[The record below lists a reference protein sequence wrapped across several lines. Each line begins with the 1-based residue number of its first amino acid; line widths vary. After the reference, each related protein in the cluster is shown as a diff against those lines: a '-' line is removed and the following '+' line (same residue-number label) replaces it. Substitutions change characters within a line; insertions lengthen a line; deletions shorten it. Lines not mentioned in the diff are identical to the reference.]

1 MQSLQRS
8 ILMESKITSA
18 IGEVIIMSKNH
29 DNKFPQ
35 VLSMRQRAEVIHRV
49 LKKRLKTILPLA
61 MKEAGIDMWL
71 VLCQEDNPDPTFTT
85 LIPMD
90 TWCPIL
96 QILVFYRAEGV
107 ECINI
112 SRTNTHD
119 LYDSIYKGQIP
130 EEQWQLLREVV
141 EARDPK
147 RIGINIGSVQWA
159 AGGLTHNLYTQLVKE
174 LPEKY
179 TDRLE
184 SAETLATRWLAT
196 LTDDEVELFEHV
208 ANVAHHILSECY
220 SRKAIIP
227 GITTT
232 KDLEW
237 YYWQRC
243 ADLGFQ
249 VSFKPYFNLVRSEAM
264 WEKFGK
270 EDLVIRAGDLI
281 HSDVGI
287 KYLRIN
293 SDHQEWAYILEAGQ
307 DDAPEGMKKLMKEA
321 NRLQDIFMSEFK
333 QGLTGNQL
341 LANILT
347 RARNEGVPDPKV
359 YSHSLGFFLHEP
371 GPLIGLPW
379 EQEKC
384 EGRGDV
390 KLEYNYTFTMELSV
404 SDSIPEW
411 NGQEVRMSV
420 EEDVVFT
427 QSGCRLIDGRQTEFY
442 LI

>member
-1 MQSLQRS
+1 M
-8 ILMESKITSA
+8 
-18 IGEVIIMSKNH
+18 
-29 DNKFPQ
+29 
-35 VLSMRQRAEVIHRV
+35 
-49 LKKRLKTILPLA
+49 
-61 MKEAGIDMWL
+61 
-71 VLCQEDNPDPTFTT
+71 
-85 LIPMD
+85 
-90 TWCPIL
+90 
-96 QILVFYRAEGV
+96 

-130 EEQWQLLREVV
+130 AEQWQLLREVV

-147 RIGINIGSVQWA
+147 RIGINIGSIQWA

-174 LPEKY
+174 LSEKY

-184 SAETLATRWLAT
+184 SAESLATRWLAT

-208 ANVAHHILSECY
+208 ANVAHHMLSECY

-243 ADLGFQ
+243 ADLGCQ
-249 VSFKPYFNLVRSEAM
+249 VSFKPYFNLVRNEAM
-264 WEKFGK
+264 LEKFGK
-270 EDLVIRAGDLI
+270 EDQVIRAGDLI

-293 SDHQEWAYILEAGQ
+293 SDHQEWAYILEPGQ
-307 DDAPEGMKKLMKEA
+307 NDAPEGMKKLMREA

-347 RARNEGVPDPKV
+347 RARNEGVPNPKV

-379 EQEKC
+379 EQERC

-390 KLEYNYTFTMELSV
+390 KLEHNYTFTMELSV

-411 NGQEVRMSV
+411 NNQEVRMSI